1 MSAIGTAGL
10 RGKGVRSDCWVSVTI
25 ADTGPIRLDLA
36 SKVDFLYG
44 DSIRALVA
52 RELKALGVEHAQ
64 VEIEDQGALE
74 FVLAARIE
82 TAVRRALP
90 DRDVPAF
97 LPDLSLPAMRPSSR
111 ERWRR
116 SRLYLP
122 GNQPKYML
130 NAHLHRP
137 DGVILDLEDS
147 VPPAEKDAALVLV
160 RNALRVLDFGD
171 CEKMVR
177 INQLPLGLG
186 EIPFL
191 VEAGVHLLLIP
202 KCESVDMVKQVAD
215 RIEESKQQAGLD
227 NDVYLMPIIE
237 SPLGMYRAL
246 EIAQASPLIVALTY
260 GLEDYTAELCSRKTP
275 EALESLWARSQI
287 VNAARAAHVQPID
300 TVFANIGDMD
310 ALRQNV
316 LQARAFGFEG
326 KGCIHPRQIPVVHE
340 AFAPTKTEIDR
351 AKQVMLGWKD
361 AQQHGLSVVSV
372 GSKMIDPPIVDQAQR
387 TIRLAIAQGLLSDDW
402 QEREGNE

>member
-1 MSAIGTAGL
+1 MSAIDTAGL
-10 RGKGVRSDCWVSVTI
+10 RGRDIRSDCWVSVTI
-25 ADTGPIRLDLA
+25 AATGGIRLDLT

-44 DSIRALVA
+44 DSIRALVD

-64 VEIEDQGALE
+64 VEIEDRGALE

-90 DRDVPAF
+90 DRNVPPF
-97 LPDLSLPAMRPSSR
+97 LPGLNRSAMRPSSR

-122 GNQPKYML
+122 GNQPRYML

-147 VPPAEKDAALVLV
+147 VPVAEKDAALVLV

-177 INQLPLGLG
+177 INQLPRGLG
-186 EIPFL
+186 EIPSL

-202 KCESVDMVKQVAD
+202 KCESVDMVCHVAD
-215 RIEESKQQAGLD
+215 GIEESRKQAGID
-227 NDVYLMPIIE
+227 SEVYLMPIIE

-300 TVFANIGDMD
+300 TVFADVGNMD
-310 ALRQNV
+310 AFRHNV

-340 AFAPTKTEIDR
+340 AFAPTEAEIDR

-361 AQQHGLSVVSV
+361 ARQRGLSVVSV
-372 GSKMIDPPIVDQAQR
+372 GSKMIDPPIVDQARR
-387 TIRLAIAQGLLSDDW
+387 TIRLAIARGLLPDAW
-402 QEREGNE
+402 QEQEGNE